1 MRKGP
6 KPASLKADPK
16 KWSEKSRRSV
26 SFHFVKE
33 YQDITYKCRCCERSA
48 VFSAADQLYT
58 YEVLK
63 ASIDQ
68 RRVLCE
74 KCWRKLLVLDSE
86 IAACKKQWASTKG
99 KLRLDKV
106 FLSAWLQLLISR
118 QGYVPYRT
126 DTATMSMLRNL
137 LSQLSAV
144 RAIAKGG
151 TKKG

>member
-1 MRKGP
+1 
-6 KPASLKADPK
+6 
-16 KWSEKSRRSV
+16 
-26 SFHFVKE
+26 
-33 YQDITYKCRCCERSA
+33 
-48 VFSAADQLYT
+48 
-58 YEVLK
+58 
-63 ASIDQ
+63 
-68 RRVLCE
+68 
-74 KCWRKLLVLDSE
+74 VLDSE